1 MMFSERLEYDKYYF
15 QHLQGTVRVQK
26 PVQFRGFSANR
37 PFSPLCTFEDLFWG
51 VSRLSKIFFSKK
63 KKLFWKQFFFG
74 DCGRAT
80 LPRFKIWRQS
90 EKIWPLSAQ
99 HRYVKELTQNVHFWV
114 DIVRTLAD
122 PITCMILNDIVF
134 GFIYFISREIA
145 PHFHGMWSSR
155 HQGFEIVSVFFS
167 TS

>member
-63 KKLFWKQFFFG
+63 KKLFLFLFVVTAGGLLYLDLKFEG
-74 DCGRAT
+74 NRRRSD
-80 LPRFKIWRQS
+80 
-90 EKIWPLSAQ
+90 LSQ
-99 HRYVKELTQNVHFWV
+99 RNIGTDGN
-114 DIVRTLAD
+114 
-122 PITCMILNDIVF
+122 
-134 GFIYFISREIA
+134 
-145 PHFHGMWSSR
+145 
-155 HQGFEIVSVFFS
+155 
-167 TS
+167 